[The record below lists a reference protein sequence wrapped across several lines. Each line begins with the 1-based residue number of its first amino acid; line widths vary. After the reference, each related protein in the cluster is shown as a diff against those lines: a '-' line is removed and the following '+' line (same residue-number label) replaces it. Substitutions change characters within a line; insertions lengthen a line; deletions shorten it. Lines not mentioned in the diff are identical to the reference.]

1 MKWTRV
7 AFPGDPAIPPEDPK
21 VTPDL
26 GNPGD
31 AGDPGNP
38 QIEPG
43 LDDPNPHDEMGL
55 PGPQPTIEDPQPID
69 VFIETQRRLMES
81 MLGQMKTENVGED
94 MIQAQR
100 DQQTEMENILRQK
113 KEQGYQF
120 AGMDEH
126 GEEVWAS
133 QDQQNWESVFRFE

>member
-1 MKWTRV
+1 MKWTRI
-7 AFPGDPAIPPEDPK
+7 AFPGDPQMPPEDPK
-21 VTPDL
+21 VNPDL
-26 GNPGD
+26 
-31 AGDPGNP
+31 GNP

-43 LDDPNPHDEMGL
+43 LDDPSMGDEQIEPGEMGL
-55 PGPQPTIEDPQPID
+55 PGPKPNIEDPQPID

-100 DQQTEMENILRQK
+100 DQQAELENILRQK
-113 KEQGYQF
+113 KQEGYQF
-120 AGMDEH
+120 AGMDDH